1 MRRITKKNING
12 FKPTIRPEH
21 CLVFKWLIN
30 EGYTVAYLSN
40 VFNVNPHRISGLF
53 LNPHK
58 LTVNQV
64 CLILLLLKDS
74 KHGPSDILSS
84 LLRASVKIGPEVED
98 IYRAIKLPETDEQ
111 VYRTDFDPK
120 EYNLRH

>member
-74 KHGPSDILSS
+74 KHKPSDIISTIIKDSLSI
-84 LLRASVKIGPEVED
+84 KID
-98 IYRAIKLPETDEQ
+98 SNIYQAIQLPETDEQ

-120 EYNLRH
+120 EHNLRH